1 MRTPL
6 SRARGLGSAKHGTE
20 HFWRQRVTSVALVPL
35 TVFFLV
41 TVLAL
46 VGADHDRVVAALS
59 SPWVAVPMLL
69 VVVVAAMHMRLGM
82 EVIIE
87 DYVHSELVK
96 LVLLIANTAFAAVVA
111 LLGAVAL
118 LMLVVG
124 G

>member
-46 VGADHDRVVAALS
+46 VGADHDRVVAVLS